1 MKKLFTLITVLTIT
15 LTAFATGYDH
25 GNGGGVICINNK
37 CQTLADSG
45 LSISAEYP
53 DFWIPS
59 EQVLKNISKF
69 IGLMPLP
76 DFLLKKIHKN
86 ALLKMTH
93 FKVVTVVDPVKL
105 DAIKQLYIET
115 LKATSP
121 NFDTTNFKIVAISSD
136 NSAPDQN
143 TFLLPDFFNLDDE
156 QQAKLLIHEGFYRG
170 RPSSDL
176 KYILQ
181 LESALKIFFTGT
193 VGRSE
198 AEIRKD
204 LVSVQIAA
212 YNLNLYNKSEVFAA
226 LIFTTYSDFAKEL
239 TVRFKNFSEY
249 FSNRDNNYR
258 ILNTVLDLVH
268 ADYAHKI
275 TEIHILEDVV
285 INKAYLDT
293 RTTVMLLNF
302 KSPFIPQDAGQ
313 SGFDLIETTGLLY
326 YSFTFSDPQNL
337 NLVLPK

>member
-1 MKKLFTLITVLTIT
+1 MKKIFTMITVLTIT

-76 DFLLKKIHKN
+76 DYLLKKIHKN
-86 ALLKMTH
+86 VLLKMTH

-105 DAIKQLYIET
+105 DAIKQLYIDT

-121 NFDTTNFKIVAISSD
+121 NFDTTHFKIVAISSD

-143 TFLLPDFFNLDDE
+143 TFLLPDFFDLDDE

-170 RPSSDL
+170 RQSSDL

-193 VGRSE
+193 AGRSE
-198 AEIRKD
+198 VEIRKD

-226 LIFTTYSDFAKEL
+226 LIITTYSEFAKEL
-239 TVRFKNFSEY
+239 TAGFMNFSNYIIRFHDNFNLIFRSLIVCTGYPSEKLKCMIHEDEVIKKSNLDSRTSVMFLNLKSPVEMKKDKNYY
-249 FSNRDNNYR
+249 FFTE
-258 ILNTVLDLVH
+258 TVGLVH
-268 ADYAHKI
+268 ESYFF
-275 TEIHILEDVV
+275 V
-285 INKAYLDT
+285 
-293 RTTVMLLNF
+293 
-302 KSPFIPQDAGQ
+302 
-313 SGFDLIETTGLLY
+313 
-326 YSFTFSDPQNL
+326 DPQNL
-337 NLVLPK
+337 NLLLPK